1 MMLRTHSWALALAL
15 ACAPVT
21 TLFAQEGRGFAE
33 LRASVFPGA
42 SGDAWQLVERL
53 RPTLSTDLSERVKLV
68 ATIEAAI
75 HQGRDNRAELERT
88 LRESDFGPLLTAA
101 GCELPTPENSF
112 LRVNGAQDYLAV
124 DRLYFDT
131 YSDFVDVR
139 IGRQALNW
147 GSAQFFNPTDP
158 FPQVLLAEPWRPRQG
173 VNALRVSVPFG
184 ERHDATA
191 VVAANDAFTALRAA
205 GRVRLNWLETDWALI
220 GAYRGGQNHGLIGI
234 DIRGTLEL
242 GYWLEAAYLIGDN
255 PHEEL
260 SAGVDYS
267 FPILERA
274 LLFVQYYRNGAGS
287 TQPSSFA
294 GAASFAAL
302 SAPTCAGMTALPLGS
317 TFTPAGQRDPFAPFV
332 SGRDYLIAGA
342 SLTIL
347 VELMSTVSLVQ
358 NLNDGTGL
366 LVPTVTYNALPWLD
380 LSLSAQVP
388 FAWNHGGEFK
398 PSRRQLRLAVDTP
411 QGRLTA
417 DFTGLVPDATV
428 TLWSRAS
435 F

>member
-1 MMLRTHSWALALAL
+1 MIRAVLLTCALVWLHAAGV
-15 ACAPVT
+15 C
-21 TLFAQEGRGFAE
+21 AQEGRGFGE
-33 LRASVFPGA
+33 LRVSMFPGA
-42 SGDAWQLVERL
+42 RGDQLQVVERL
-53 RPTLSTDLSERVKLV
+53 RPTLSTDISERIKLV
-68 ATIEAAI
+68 ATIEAGLR
-75 HQGRDNRAELERT
+75 QGRDNNRELEHI
-88 LRESDFGPLLTAA
+88 LRDSDFGPLLTAA
-101 GCELPTPENSF
+101 NCTFPQPGNKF
-112 LRVNGAQDYLAV
+112 LRINGAADYLAV
-124 DRLYFDT
+124 DRLYFDAYT
-131 YSDFVDVR
+131 DFADVR

-173 VNALRVSVPFG
+173 VNALRVTMPFG

-191 VVAANDAFTALRAA
+191 VVAANDAFTTLRAA
-205 GRVRLNWLETDWALI
+205 AKVRFNWLETDWALVA
-220 GAYRGGQNHGLIGI
+220 AYRGGQNNGLVGI

-242 GYWLEAAYLIGDN
+242 GYWIEAAYLIGDN
-255 PHEEL
+255 PHEEI

-274 LLFVQYYRNGAGS
+274 VLFAQYYRNGAGA
-287 TQPSSFA
+287 TNPSNYARS
-294 GAASFAAL
+294 ASFGAFTG
-302 SAPTCAGMTALPLGS
+302 PTCAGSTLLPFGAGA
-317 TFTPAGQRDPFAPFV
+317 TTTGQRDPFAPFTL
-332 SGRDYLIAGA
+332 GRDYLIAGA

-347 VELMSTVSLVQ
+347 VELASTVSLVQ

-366 LVPTVTYNALPWLD
+366 LVPSVTYSALSWLD

-398 PSRRQLRLAVDTP
+398 PSRRQLQVSLDTP
-411 QGRLTA
+411 EGKLSA
-417 DFTGLVPDATV
+417 DLSGLVPDATV

>member
-1 MMLRTHSWALALAL
+1 MSWRALLVALL
-15 ACAPVT
+15 VCAPGMG
-21 TLFAQEGRGFAE
+21 LRAQEGRGFGE
-33 LRASVFPGA
+33 LRVSMFPGA
-42 SGDAWQLVERL
+42 SGDAWQLVERM
-53 RPTLSTDLSERVKLV
+53 RPTLSTDISERIKLV

-75 HQGRDNRAELERT
+75 HQGRNNGAELERT

-101 GCELPTPENSF
+101 ECEFPSWQNSI

-124 DRLYFDT
+124 DRLYIDT
-131 YSDFVDVR
+131 YTDFADVR
-139 IGRQALNW
+139 VGRQALNW

-173 VNALRVSVPFG
+173 VNAVRVSVPFG

-191 VVAANDAFTALRAA
+191 VVAANDAFTTLRAA

-220 GAYRGGQNHGLIGI
+220 GAYRGGQNHGLVGI

-242 GYWLEAAYLIGDN
+242 GYWIEAAYLIGDN

-274 LLFVQYYRNGAGS
+274 VLFVQYYRNGAGA
-287 TQPSSFA
+287 TQPSGYA
-294 GAASFAAL
+294 RTASFGAL
-302 SAPTCAGMTALPLGS
+302 SGPTCAGTAALPFGGS
-317 TFTPAGQRDPFAPFV
+317 STQAGQRDPFAPFV
-332 SGRDYLIAGA
+332 LGRDYLIAGA

-398 PSRRQLRLAVDTP
+398 PSRRQLRLQVDTP
-411 QGRLTA
+411 DGPLTA
-417 DFTGLVPDATV
+417 DFSGLVPDATV

>member
-1 MMLRTHSWALALAL
+1 M
-15 ACAPVT
+15 
-21 TLFAQEGRGFAE
+21 
-33 LRASVFPGA
+33 
-42 SGDAWQLVERL
+42 
-53 RPTLSTDLSERVKLV
+53 RPTLSTDISERVKLV

-75 HQGRDNRAELERT
+75 HQGRDNSAELERA
-88 LRESDFGPLLTAA
+88 LRDSDFGPLLTAA
-101 GCELPTPENSF
+101 DCEFASQQNSF
-112 LRVNGAQDYLAV
+112 LRIDGAQDYLAV
-124 DRLYFDT
+124 DRLYIDT
-131 YSDFVDVR
+131 YSDFADVR

-173 VNALRVSVPFG
+173 VNAVRVSVPFG

-191 VVAANDAFTALRAA
+191 VVAANDAFTTLRAA

-220 GAYRGGQNHGLIGI
+220 AAYRGGQNHGLIGI

-274 LLFVQYYRNGAGS
+274 LLFVQYYRNGAGA
-287 TQPSSFA
+287 TQPSGYA
-294 GAASFAAL
+294 RAASFGAL
-302 SAPTCAGMTALPLGS
+302 TGPTCAGMSLLPFGS
-317 TFTPAGQRDPFAPFV
+317 ASTPAGQRDPFAPFV
-332 SGRDYLIAGA
+332 LGRDYLIAGA
-342 SLTIL
+342 ALTVL
-347 VELMSTVSLVQ
+347 VELTSTLSLVQ

-366 LVPTVTYNALPWLD
+366 LVPTVTYNVLTWLD

-398 PSRRQLRLAVDTP
+398 PSRRQLQLGVDTP
-411 QGRLTA
+411 EGRLSA
-417 DFTGLVPDATV
+417 DFGGLVPDATV